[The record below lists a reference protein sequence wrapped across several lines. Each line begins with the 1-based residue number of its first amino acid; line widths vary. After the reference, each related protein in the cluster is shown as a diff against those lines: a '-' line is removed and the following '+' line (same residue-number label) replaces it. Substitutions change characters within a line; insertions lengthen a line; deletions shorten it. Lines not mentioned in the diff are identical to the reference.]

1 MDLRQ
6 IEYFVRVAELG
17 SFTKASIDLNIAQ
30 PALSRQVRLLEV
42 ELGQSLLLRNG
53 RGVSPTEGGKLL
65 LEHGRGI
72 MYQIERTR
80 EELSKLK
87 GSLVGR
93 VALGMPPSL
102 SRLLTL
108 PLINRFNQVLPDVSL
123 SISEGLSSQMTESLL
138 SGNLDIALLYNAR
151 AADDIELLP
160 LGSERLYLVRKGSGT
175 DRIRVGEGVELNA
188 LPHERLITPTSNN
201 AMRLFLQAEMINL
214 GLRPNIILEIDS
226 ISLILDLVANGK
238 GSGVLS
244 MNAVKSL
251 GADHCFDIHPLV
263 EPDLSIQLY
272 LATSNRRPSTHTQLA
287 MLKLIKEQIQYYVSG
302 QFPER

>member
-1 MDLRQ
+1 MDLKQ

-93 VALGMPPSL
+93 VAVGMPPSL
-102 SRLLTL
+102 SKLLTL
-108 PLINRFNQVLPDVSL
+108 PLVNRFNQVLPDVSL
-123 SISEGLSSQMTESLL
+123 SISEGLSSQMAEALQ
-138 SGNLDIALLYNAR
+138 SGNLDIALLYNAQ

-160 LGSERLYLVRKGSGT
+160 LGRERLYLVRKGT
-175 DRIRVGEGVELNA
+175 TADRIHVGDAISLKT
-188 LPHERLITPTSNN
+188 LTHERLITPSSHN
-201 AMRLFLQAEMINL
+201 AMRLFLQSEMVNL
-214 GLRPNIILEIDS
+214 GLRPNIILEIDGVA
-226 ISLILDLVANGK
+226 IILDLVASGQ
-238 GSGVLS
+238 GAGVLS

-251 GADHCFDIHPLV
+251 GRHHCFDIHPIV
-263 EPDLSIQLY
+263 DPDLSIKLY

-287 MLKLIKEQIQYYVSG
+287 MLKLIQEQTQFYVSG
-302 QFPER
+302 QLSER

>member
-1 MDLRQ
+1 MDFKQ

-102 SRLLTL
+102 SRLLSL
-108 PLINRFNQVLPDVSL
+108 PLINQINQVLPDVSL
-123 SISEGLSSQMTESLL
+123 SISEGLSSQMTESLQ
-138 SGNLDIALLYNAR
+138 SGNLDIALLYNAH
-151 AADDIELLP
+151 AADDIELVP
-160 LGSERLYLVRKGSGT
+160 LGSERLYLIRKGTGS
-175 DRIRVGEGVELNA
+175 DSIRVGEGIELNA
-188 LPHERLITPTSNN
+188 LTHERLITPSSNN
-201 AMRLFLQAEMINL
+201 AIRLFLQSEMINL

-226 ISLILDLVANGK
+226 IRLILDLVANGN

-251 GADHCFDIHPLV
+251 GTEHHLDIHPIID
-263 EPDLSIQLY
+263 PDLSIKLY
-272 LATSNRRPSTHTQLA
+272 LATSSRRPTTHTQLA

-302 QFPER
+302 QLPQR